1 MRNLG
6 KGVTYH
12 EKICRASVCPSGH
25 GKNLRARI
33 GGYRSVE
40 EAKNYEE
47 FRNAY
52 MDYVEAD
59 TELETSK
66 TVAHIRNTINLL
78 DEFYEAEMVYFN
90 SQMPKYEI
98 LKKEM
103 GEVIVASPV

>member
-1 MRNLG
+1 ML
-6 KGVTYH
+6 K
-12 EKICRASVCPSGH
+12 
-25 GKNLRARI
+25 
-33 GGYRSVE
+33 

-47 FRNAY
+47 FRKAY

-66 TVAHIRNTINLL
+66 TIAHIRNTINLL

-98 LKKEM
+98 LKKRW
-103 GEVIVASPV
+103 AR